1 MNKYKPV
8 FIYCARFEDGLHELL
23 EVTVPA
29 TAHVEAQPNNRT
41 NAALM
46 KISMAGLP
54 CISRRTY
61 LFSCL
66 GSASIVAASIHLS
79 ADCRYMSTFS
89 TDHCTQPCLLAPI
102 AIWPCNISQYG
113 HPTSSCNF
121 TYHALIAQDWPNK
134 KSWHS
139 TCVESPILWS
149 LSAWCFIFLASSLSR
164 CTALDVPVCKHHT
177 QAQLC
182 HRHRYPARPHAGAP
196 LHVPSISALW
206 RPWSHLWQPLQHPS

>member
-1 MNKYKPV
+1 MQLRTKMRILRFEGTLPQCEYSHIEVCEATMNKYKPV

-66 GSASIVAASIHLS
+66 GSASCVAASIHLI
-79 ADCRYMSTFS
+79 ADTRYKSTFS

-102 AIWPCNISQYG
+102 AMPGWAMARQGGAVGWPCNISQYG

-121 TYHALIAQDWPNK
+121 TYHTLIVQDWPNK

-139 TCVESPILWS
+139 TCIESPILPS
-149 LSAWCFIFLASSLSR
+149 LSA
-164 CTALDVPVCKHHT
+164 
-177 QAQLC
+177 
-182 HRHRYPARPHAGAP
+182 
-196 LHVPSISALW
+196 
-206 RPWSHLWQPLQHPS
+206 